1 MLFDFDDE
9 KYIEGYKANNNY
21 GLGYVGSKNLI
32 VEKLVKS
39 LPNAD
44 NFYDLFAGGGA
55 VTHYVYLSGKYK
67 KVYMN
72 DLDPHPIKLFKKALN
87 GDFRNET
94 RWISREDFFSLKDSD
109 EYVAYCWSFGNNG
122 RMYLY
127 GKEIEPYKKAC
138 HYAIVFDDWKLLEEL
153 CPEVV
158 DVAKKALNGVS
169 DLKLRRLR
177 FAPAIVKELKK
188 LGDWNLVQKNPLYK
202 SCHWRGGKLDGKNN
216 DLQSLESLER
226 LERLQSLERLERLQ
240 SLERLENKI
249 EFSNKS
255 YDEIEIKQNSVI
267 YCDIPYQNTVEYKIG
282 SFDYDKFY
290 SWCEKQTEPLFVSS
304 YDLPADRF
312 FCIKEFEKNCTFQ
325 SGGNNKKIEKL
336 YIPKHQSY
344 DCGGL
349 F

>member
-1 MLFDFDDE
+1 M
-9 KYIEGYKANNNY
+9 
-21 GLGYVGSKNLI
+21 
-32 VEKLVKS
+32 
-39 LPNAD
+39 
-44 NFYDLFAGGGA
+44 
-55 VTHYVYLSGKYK
+55 
-67 KVYMN
+67 
-72 DLDPHPIKLFKKALN
+72 
-87 GDFRNET
+87 
-94 RWISREDFFSLKDSD
+94 
-109 EYVAYCWSFGNNG
+109 
-122 RMYLY
+122 
-127 GKEIEPYKKAC
+127 
-138 HYAIVFDDWKLLEEL
+138 
-153 CPEVV
+153 
-158 DVAKKALNGVS
+158 
-169 DLKLRRLR
+169 
-177 FAPAIVKELKK
+177 
-188 LGDWNLVQKNPLYK
+188 
-202 SCHWRGGKLDGKNN
+202 
-216 DLQSLESLER
+216 
-226 LERLQSLERLERLQ
+226 
-240 SLERLENKI
+240 ERLENKI